1 MSTPHPHSL
10 ADLALAPVLIELER
24 NLALLRA
31 SQDLQFDLA
40 LELNDDESAYQGPA
54 DRARRLG
61 RFAIRIVELH
71 GWQVRPTTDL
81 YGLAVEHGD
90 YRVSLMFGRTLSDY
104 VEHGARHRDRAA
116 TD

>member
-10 ADLALAPVLIELER
+10 ADLALAPVLIEIER

-31 SQDLQFDLA
+31 SDDLQFDLA

-61 RFAIRIVELH
+61 RFATRIVELH
-71 GWQVRPTTDL
+71 RWQVRPTTDL

-90 YRVSLMFGRTLSDY
+90 YRVSLMFGKRLSDY
-104 VEHGARHRDRAA
+104 VEHGARHQNRATA
-116 TD
+116 D